1 MDKEL
6 KIVMLTLLADK
17 IKAMSW
23 GITNILIT
31 NAEIEF
37 NVSGFL
43 YQGKVHITA
52 KEGLCCISLQGKE
65 IKCTIGEITNT
76 LDEVIERGNNYTSV
90 LEAWVKQK

>member
-1 MDKEL
+1 MEKEL

-31 NAEIEF
+31 NVEIEF

-52 KEGLCCISLQGKE
+52 KDGVCCISLQGKE
-65 IKCTIGEITNT
+65 IKCSIGEITGT
-76 LDEVIERGNNYTSV
+76 LDMLIERGSNYTSE
-90 LEAWVKQK
+90 LEAWVKQ

>member
-1 MDKEL
+1 MEKEL

-43 YQGKVHITA
+43 YQGKVHIIA
-52 KEGLCCISLQGKE
+52 KDGVCCISLQGKE
-65 IKCTIGEITNT
+65 IKCSIGEITNT
-76 LDEVIERGNNYTSV
+76 LDMLIERSSNYTSE
-90 LEAWVKQK
+90 LEAWVKQ